1 LLDRANIGLRA
12 DLRNRVTDVALGDGG
27 ELDFGGGKHGK
38 KENDAAGSGEKVSRE
53 RGPEFYREIGRKG
66 GESRGN
72 SKAKTKGSPDKKRS

>member
-1 LLDRANIGLRA
+1 M
-12 DLRNRVTDVALGDGG
+12 
-27 ELDFGGGKHGK
+27 DFGGGKHGK

-72 SKAKTKGSPDKKRS
+72 SKKLKLKVLLAKNGVESVNLFFSN